1 MRRFLSAI
9 AVFLIV
15 AQAQPPANDVA
26 IPAGVVAAHMVGR
39 MVIGADGAAEL
50 IGYYPF
56 LEGIEGSPF
65 SSETEASERTARF
78 TFRSS
83 RFRVSILRNDPLT
96 HLRATPLEP
105 NTAIVLRAYYNSSPS
120 QEFSRLDSFSA
131 GELIGEYQARGGIT
145 TIIPLTATINTGS
158 FRFISGS
165 DFKFGEKTYN
175 FGRLAENITVELKGA
190 PLDFALGYG
199 SASIPFGGS
208 AIAGAASA
216 QRTSSY

>member
-1 MRRFLSAI
+1 MRRFLSSLAI
-9 AVFLIV
+9 ILII
-15 AQAQPPANDVA
+15 AQAQTPANDVA

-65 SSETEASERTARF
+65 SSETDASERTARF

-96 HLRATPLEP
+96 HLRATPVEA
-105 NTAIVLRAYYNSSPS
+105 NTAIVLRAYYNSSPA
-120 QEFSRLDSFSA
+120 QEFSHPDSFSA

-145 TIIPLTATINTGS
+145 TLIPFTATINTGS
-158 FRFISGS
+158 FRRTSS
-165 DFKFGEKTYN
+165 TDFKFGDKTYN

-199 SASIPFGGS
+199 AASIPFGGS

-216 QRTSSY
+216 PRTSPY

>member
-1 MRRFLSAI
+1 MRRFLSSIAI
-9 AVFLIV
+9 FLIV
-15 AQAQPPANDVA
+15 AQAQTPTSDVP

-56 LEGIEGSPF
+56 LEGVEGSPF
-65 SSETEASERTARF
+65 SSETETSERTARF

-96 HLRATPLEP
+96 HLRATPLEA
-105 NTAIVLRAYYNSSPS
+105 NTAIVLRAYYNSSPD
-120 QEFSRLDSFSA
+120 QEFSRPDSFSA

-158 FRFISGS
+158 FRRVVSP
-165 DFKFGEKTYN
+165 DFKFGDRTYN
-175 FGRLAENITVELKGA
+175 LGRLAENITVELKGA

-199 SASIPFGGS
+199 AASIPFGGS
-208 AIAGAASA
+208 AIAAAASTPT
-216 QRTSSY
+216 TSPY